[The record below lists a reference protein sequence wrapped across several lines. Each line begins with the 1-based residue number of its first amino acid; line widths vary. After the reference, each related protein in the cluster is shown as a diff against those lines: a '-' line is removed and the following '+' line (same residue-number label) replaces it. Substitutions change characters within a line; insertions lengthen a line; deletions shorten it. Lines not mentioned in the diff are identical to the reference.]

1 MRIVL
6 DTNTIVSGVIRAG
19 SPPRQLVDAAKAGVF
34 ELVTSQTLPT
44 ELLDV
49 LGRKKFAARLQ
60 DAGLTPQAIVD
71 DLRRLA
77 LVVSPQAVPRVV
89 PNDPDDDHV
98 LACAL
103 AGSADLVV
111 SGDRHLLSLGSHQGI
126 SIVNAAEAVRRVAH
140 ARSKT

>member
-1 MRIVL
+1 VRLVL
-6 DTNTIVSGVIRAG
+6 DTNVVASAILWGGT
-19 SPPRQLVDAAKAGVF
+19 PPQLVDAAKAGVF
-34 ELVTSQTLPT
+34 ELVTSQTLLT

-60 DAGLTPQAIVD
+60 DAGLTPQGIVD

-77 LVVSPQAVPRVV
+77 LVVSPPAVPRVV